1 MKGSIVVFTPH
12 PDDEVLGC
20 GGTIVKRIKEGYD
33 VYIVFMTDGG
43 SSHSKRPTELK
54 AVRQQEAKDASR
66 ILGVDQKNL
75 FFLNAQ
81 VGYLGK
87 QKKETTKKVCS
98 ILTQL
103 APVQVYYPDVTDV
116 RRDHRATNNIV
127 ESSIGRLSYRP
138 VTYQYVIWGNVSYL
152 IWDKLKRVSPPLR
165 IWLYHLLR
173 IWLYLPLRIWLYIRT
188 KRRRGHRLMRI
199 DISQFLLLKRKALE
213 QYKSQTNANVRARLY
228 GSEDYPVLP
237 ESFLK
242 KFLKGYEEFYV

>member
-1 MKGSIVVFTPH
+1 MNDILVSEKMKERIVVFAPH

-43 SSHSKRPTELK
+43 SSHSKCPTELK
-54 AVRQQEAKDASR
+54 AVRQQEAKDAAR

-81 VGYLGK
+81 VGDLGK
-87 QKKETTKKVCS
+87 RKNETMKKICS

-127 ESSIGRLSYRP
+127 ESSIRRLSYRP
-138 VTYQYVIWGNVSYL
+138 ITYEYVIWDVF
-152 IWDKLKRVSPPLR
+152 DKLKRVS
-165 IWLYHLLR
+165 
-173 IWLYLPLRIWLYIRT
+173 LPLRIWLYIRT
-188 KRRRGHRLMRI
+188 KPCKSHRLMRV

-213 QYKSQTNANVRARLY
+213 QYKSQTNAHVHARLY
-228 GSEDYPVLP
+228 GSEDYPALP
-237 ESFLK
+237 ESFWK